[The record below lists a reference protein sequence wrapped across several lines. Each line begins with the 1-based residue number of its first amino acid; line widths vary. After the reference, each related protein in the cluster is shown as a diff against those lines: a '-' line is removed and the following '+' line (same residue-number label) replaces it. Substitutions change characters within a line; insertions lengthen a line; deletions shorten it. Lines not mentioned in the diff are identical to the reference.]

1 MNIKYPSCHTPFGKP
16 SFNGA
21 SSAIVQN
28 LKMYFLRQGQ
38 FPSAGHKASLQG
50 LEQKN
55 DQGRLTL
62 CAADQYTL
70 SSFLPFPVD
79 LQDAKPYNANDN
91 KFLSINRAGTL
102 NFAVCLRN

>member
-16 SFNGA
+16 SFNEA
-21 SSAIVQN
+21 SSAIAQN
-28 LKMYFLRQGQ
+28 VKIYFLRQGQ
-38 FPSAGHKASLQG
+38 FTSARNKAFLHG
-50 LEQKN
+50 LEQKMTRGALLYVQLTN
-55 DQGRLTL
+55 TL
-62 CAADQYTL
+62 CPY
-70 SSFLPFPVD
+70 LPFPVD